1 MKNPLYLVVMSLIC
15 LALLTVSPAQAAY
28 LLLNDVLST
37 GGGHVESAGYL
48 LDYSTGQV
56 AVGQS
61 MGLDHIESGGF
72 WGWQLLPPAVAVEE
86 ETPELLPSSHA
97 LSQNYPNPFNPET
110 HIGYQLPA
118 ASHVSLVVFNVTGQ
132 IVCRLVDELQMPG
145 SYTATW
151 KGVDQSGRA
160 VASGIYFYRLT
171 CGEFQQVRKMLLLK

>member
-1 MKNPLYLVVMSLIC
+1 MKKPLYLVMLSLIC
-15 LALLTVSPAQAAY
+15 LALLTVSPTQAAY

-37 GGGHVESAGYL
+37 GGGHLESGGYL

-56 AVGQS
+56 AVGLS
-61 MGLDHIESGGF
+61 TGPTHIESGGF
-72 WGWQLLPPAVAVEE
+72 LGWQLLGPVVSVEE
-86 ETPELLPSSHA
+86 ETPELVPSRHA

-110 HIGYQLPA
+110 HIGYQLPT

-132 IVCRLVDELQMPG
+132 IVNRLVDELQMPG

-160 VASGIYFYRLT
+160 VASGIYFYQLT

>member
-1 MKNPLYLVVMSLIC
+1 MKNPLYLVMLSLIC
-15 LALLTVSPAQAAY
+15 LAVLTVSPTQAAY

-48 LDYSTGQV
+48 LDYSMGQV

-61 MGLDHIESGGF
+61 LGPDHIESGGF
-72 WGWQLLPPAVAVEE
+72 WGWQLLAPVVAVEE
-86 ETPELLPSSHA
+86 EPAELVPSSYA
-97 LSQNYPNPFNPET
+97 LFQNYPNPFNPET

-118 ASHVSLVVFNVTGQ
+118 ASHVSLAVFNVTGQ
-132 IVCRLVDELQMPG
+132 VVRRLVDEHQAPG
-145 SYTATW
+145 SYMATW
-151 KGVDQSGRA
+151 KGVDHAGRA